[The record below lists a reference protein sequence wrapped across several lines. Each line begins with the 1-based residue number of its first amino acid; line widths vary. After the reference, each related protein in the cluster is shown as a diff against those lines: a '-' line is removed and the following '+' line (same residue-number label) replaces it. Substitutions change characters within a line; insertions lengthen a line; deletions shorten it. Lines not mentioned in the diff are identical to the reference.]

1 MKKVLEVD
9 IKKVIKKVFKVDVK
23 KVMNRAYVPL
33 TSLSLPFNFPLT
45 SLKKPHMSL

>member
-1 MKKVLEVD
+1 MKKVFEVD

-33 TSLSLPFNFPLT
+33 TP
-45 SLKKPHMSL
+45 LKKPHMSL

>member
-1 MKKVLEVD
+1 MKKVFEVD

-33 TSLSLPFNFPLT
+33 TPLKKTTYVLLT
-45 SLKKPHMSL
+45 SL